1 MNILAQNLT
10 FPDGKTIISGPLK
23 ISTFAI
29 GRGSQITLGNILSR
43 ATLFIF
49 AFAGM
54 GLLLMI
60 LMAGFTFLTSAG
72 DPKKLAQAQGQL
84 TNAMIGFIIIFCAFW
99 IAQLLGTIFG
109 IQMFIGPNGVFG
121 K

>member
-1 MNILAQNLT
+1 MHTLAQTLL
-10 FPDGKTIISGPLK
+10 FPDGKTVINGPLTT
-23 ISTFAI
+23 STWIAAH
-29 GRGSQITLGNILSR
+29 GTGLTLGAILSR
-43 ATLFIF
+43 ATLFVF
-49 AFAGM
+49 AFSGM

-84 TNAMIGFIIIFCAFW
+84 TNAIIGFIIIFCAFW